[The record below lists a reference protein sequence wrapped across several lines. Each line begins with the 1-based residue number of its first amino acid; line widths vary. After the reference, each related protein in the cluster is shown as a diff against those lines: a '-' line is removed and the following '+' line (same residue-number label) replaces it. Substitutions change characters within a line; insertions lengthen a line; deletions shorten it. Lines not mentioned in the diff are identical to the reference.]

1 MAKQNTDFFYVNHIA
16 NITIVDDF
24 LNKREIGAKS
34 PAVYMKKF
42 IKQNDDIETTMK
54 SHLIN
59 DLEAFGVLDNDYDKF
74 FKKRIQTIHKELKKR
89 IIPQDSDEQTEISS
103 PSNEDVRE

>member
-1 MAKQNTDFFYVNHIA
+1 
-16 NITIVDDF
+16 
-24 LNKREIGAKS
+24 
-34 PAVYMKKF
+34 
-42 IKQNDDIETTMK
+42 MK